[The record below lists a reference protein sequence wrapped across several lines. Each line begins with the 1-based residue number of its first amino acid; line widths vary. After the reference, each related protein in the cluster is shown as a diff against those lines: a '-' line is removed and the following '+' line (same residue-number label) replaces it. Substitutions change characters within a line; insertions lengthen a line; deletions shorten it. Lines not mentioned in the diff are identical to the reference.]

1 MLFRNQLCAKYEF
14 FAQLNVS
21 SLTPSSHL
29 CLTFLKTDL
38 DFVKGSFPIQHNSK
52 LAFLLQIFR
61 MEGFGK
67 TMKNP
72 IFIL

>member
-29 CLTFLKTDL
+29 CLTFLKTDF
-38 DFVKGSFPIQHNSK
+38 DFDFAKGAFPIQHNSK

-61 MEGFGK
+61 MEG
-67 TMKNP
+67 MERA
-72 IFIL
+72 